1 MILALLAALLSFP
14 AHAAGVAASTA
25 AVKAAA
31 VPATS
36 PALAQS
42 TQTVGS
48 IYTGDRVRDPF
59 QPASSGGGGRSSAK
73 HDDGEP
79 EPPPTA
85 DIHTLSLRGI
95 LKDNNADYAI
105 FAAETGE
112 TFMLRAGRLYNDRNK
127 PVQGITGRINL
138 KQKLVEL
145 FTPEKDRQPY
155 IIGET
160 KEKDEEKH

>member
-1 MILALLAALLSFP
+1 MMTALLAVLLGAP
-14 AHAAGVAASTA
+14 ACAAGVAASTA
-25 AVKAAA
+25 AAA
-31 VPATS
+31 V

-48 IYTGDRVRDPF
+48 LYTGDRVRDPF
-59 QPASSGGGGRSSAK
+59 LPATSGGGRRAAK
-73 HDDGEP
+73 RDDGEP

-85 DIHTLSLRGI
+85 DIHALSLRGI
-95 LKDNNADYAI
+95 LKDKNADYAI

-112 TFMLRAGRLYNDRNK
+112 TFMLRRGRLYNDRNK

-145 FTPEKDRQPY
+145 FTPEKDRQPF

-160 KEKDEEKH
+160 RDKDKDEEKRR

>member
-1 MILALLAALLSFP
+1 MILALLAALLASP
-14 AHAAGVAASTA
+14 APAAGVVASTA
-25 AVKAAA
+25 A
-31 VPATS
+31 ATS

-48 IYTGDRVRDPF
+48 LYTGDRVRDPF
-59 QPASSGGGGRSSAK
+59 LPASSGGGRSVAK
-73 HDDGEP
+73 KEDGEP
-79 EPPPTA
+79 EAPPTA
-85 DIHTLSLRGI
+85 DIHALSLRGL
-95 LKDNNADYAI
+95 LKDSNADYAI

-145 FTPEKDRQPY
+145 FTPEKDRQPF
-155 IIGET
+155 IIGEARD
-160 KEKDEEKH
+160 KEKDEGKKP